1 MLIYLC
7 TWPHSTYI
15 VNFSNL
21 TNPSHY
27 KWVINWNLWVLLSHT
42 NVALLLMWDARVG
55 LVGLLF
61 AHSSCQL
68 YWVISNKFQ
77 SVSIKFYSVNLRF
90 YFQGP
95 AIDVGC
101 TQGIFKLFLGTMTN
115 ALPISTWT
123 AIHPG
128 SLSKRTCV
136 AGNGVSWVVI
146 KSSGH

>member
-7 TWPHSTYI
+7 TRPHSTQI

-21 TNPSHY
+21 TNTSHY
-27 KWVINWNLWVLLSHT
+27 KWVINWNSWVLLSHT
-42 NVALLLMWDARVG
+42 NVALLLMWDSCVG
-55 LVGLLF
+55 LVVLLF
-61 AHSSCQL
+61 VHSSCQL
-68 YWVISNKFQ
+68 YWVMSNKFQ
-77 SVSIKFYSVNLRF
+77 SISIKFYSVNARF

-95 AIDVGC
+95 AIDVGH

-128 SLSKRTCV
+128 SLSKRTYV